1 MNTPVLKLKGRA
13 ETVGGLPVNR
23 LLPAV
28 QQRAVGPF
36 VFVDHIGPAAF
47 GAGQGINVPPHPHI
61 GLATVTYLLEGEQL
75 HRDSLGT
82 EQLIYPGDINLMS
95 AGRGI
100 AHSERTPPSQR
111 NGGRIHGVQ
120 TWLALPLSHE
130 TSEPHFDH
138 YPASALPRFER
149 DGVDVTVLIGQ
160 LWQQQS
166 PVRFPAETLYAV
178 MRIPAGGQITIP
190 AAATERALCLIEGD
204 ASLAGEPLDR
214 GDLSV
219 LQTGYEP
226 SVTSAG
232 GGTVLLL
239 GGAPLDA
246 PRHLWWNYVASRREL
261 IEAAKLAWQEDRVG
275 QVPNETERLPLP
287 IVRAHS

>member
-1 MNTPVLKLKGRA
+1 MSIITIRGRA

-100 AHSERTPPSQR
+100 AHSERTPESQR
-111 NGGRIHGVQ
+111 QGGRIHGVQ
-120 TWLALPLSHE
+120 TWLALPLAEE
-130 TSEPHFDH
+130 TSAPSFAH
-138 YPASALPRFER
+138 YAAAELPRF
-149 DGVDVTVLIGQ
+149 DVQGIEVNLLIGTA
-160 LWQQQS
+160 WQHTS
-166 PVRFPAETLYAV
+166 PVRFPAQTLYAV
-178 MRIPAGGQITIP
+178 LRLPAGSQISLP
-190 AAATERALCLIEGD
+190 ASHAERAVCLIEGAATLAD
-204 ASLAGEPLDR
+204 AALDGGEIAV
-214 GDLSV
+214 LSS
-219 LQTGYEP
+219 GYEP
-226 SVTSAG
+226 VLSSAAG
-232 GGTVLLL
+232 ATVLLL
-239 GGAPLDA
+239 GGAPLDG
-246 PRHLWWNYVASRREL
+246 PRFLWWNYVASTREL
-261 IEAAKLAWQEDRVG
+261 IEAAKLAWNEDRIG

-287 IVRAHS
+287 VLRPMG

>member
-1 MNTPVLKLKGRA
+1 MDKPVLTIKGRA

-36 VFVDHIGPAAF
+36 VFVDHIGPADF

-100 AHSERTPPSQR
+100 AHSERTPESQR

-138 YPASALPRFER
+138 YAAAQLPRFEQ
-149 DGVDVTVLIGQ
+149 DGVDVNVLMGE
-160 LWQQQS
+160 LWQHRS
-166 PVRFPAETLYAV
+166 PVQFPSSTLYAV
-178 MRIPAGGQITIP
+178 LRLPAGAQITLP
-190 AAATERALCLIEGD
+190 DAAPERAVCVIEGD
-204 ASLAGEPLDR
+204 AALAGAALD
-214 GDLSV
+214 GGEISV
-219 LQTGYEP
+219 LASGYQPELS
-226 SVTSAG
+226 SVHG
-232 GGTVLLL
+232 GIVLLL
-239 GGAPLDA
+239 GGDALDA

-261 IEAAKLAWQEDRVG
+261 IDAAKVAWQEDRVG

-287 IVRAHS
+287 IVRAQ